1 MYYNQKGQQQEE
13 DENDDDDAKEIDEE
27 MSIID
32 AKVKEIEDFNKRD
45 FKVDE
50 DFMELFSDIYE
61 KYDEEIVGAPFI
73 EYNEVT
79 PPPYY
84 PLNGSWFGEM
94 TS

>member
-13 DENDDDDAKEIDEE
+13 DENDDDAKEIDEE

-73 EYNEVT
+73 EYNEAT